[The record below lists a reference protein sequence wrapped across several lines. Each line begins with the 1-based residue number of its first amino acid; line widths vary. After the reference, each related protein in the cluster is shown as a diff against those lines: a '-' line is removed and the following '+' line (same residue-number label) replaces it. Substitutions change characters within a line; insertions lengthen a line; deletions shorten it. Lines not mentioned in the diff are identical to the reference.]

1 MPTKF
6 QFICVNGDRKSV
18 IYYLV
23 TLADLRVIFN
33 NPNLDIF
40 HGKEEYL
47 KYLHRK
53 HPECDTFYAA
63 PNTDNLVNI
72 VFEPE
77 NTVDNAAPID
87 NFEIGAFTLE

>member
-6 QFICVNGDRKSV
+6 QFVCVNGDRQSV

-33 NPNLDIF
+33 NPNLDIY

-53 HPECDTFYAA
+53 HPECDTFYVTQ
-63 PNTDNLVNI
+63 NTDELIKI

-77 NTVDNAAPID
+77 NPVDS
-87 NFEIGAFTLE
+87 FEIGALTLK

>member
-1 MPTKF
+1 MPTRF
-6 QFICVNGDRKSV
+6 QFICVNGDRQSV

-47 KYLHRK
+47 ISRSEILKDYYFFKKPLLATYVSLFQ
-53 HPECDTFYAA
+53 D
-63 PNTDNLVNI
+63 DI
-72 VFEPE
+72 SE
-77 NTVDNAAPID
+77 NESID
-87 NFEIGAFTLE
+87 NT